1 MKFKLAVG
9 ASFGAVFIASLV
21 AHIPASWVWQHAPKI
36 NGLALEGITGTPWQ
50 GTAVNVRWQNQTFG
64 RLHWDMRLGRLLHGE
79 LAFDVRFGQGSE
91 WQLQGQGLVGYS
103 SAGPFAEKLLLS
115 MPAAQAVSQAQ
126 LPVPITVKGNL
137 ELTVRDYHY
146 AAPYCKT
153 LDATLAWVQ
162 GAAETPMG
170 TIKPGPVFADLNCAN
185 GAVVAK
191 IKQASDDVSSDW
203 QANLA
208 TNQQYKL
215 QGWFKPGAQFPAEL
229 AKQLKWLGEPN
240 TKGQYKLNYSG
251 RL

>member
-1 MKFKLAVG
+1 MA
-9 ASFGAVFIASLV
+9 A
-21 AHIPASWVWQHAPKI
+21 
-36 NGLALEGITGTPWQ
+36 
-50 GTAVNVRWQNQTFG
+50 NVRWQNQPFG
-64 RLHWDMRLGRLLHGE
+64 RLHWDMRFGRLLHGE

-103 SAGPFAEKLLLS
+103 SADPFAEKLLLS

-170 TIKPGPVFADLNCAN
+170 TIKPDLF
-185 GAVVAK
+185 
-191 IKQASDDVSSDW
+191 
-203 QANLA
+203 LR
-208 TNQQYKL
+208 T
-215 QGWFKPGAQFPAEL
+215 
-229 AKQLKWLGEPN
+229 
-240 TKGQYKLNYSG
+240 
-251 RL
+251 